1 MKLQARSSGPL
12 SGLVVVDLTRV
23 LAGPYCTMILADL
36 GARVIKVEIP
46 EKGDDARQVGPFVA
60 EGEEAISAYFFSINR
75 NKESIALDL
84 KRAEDRV
91 VFDRLLESAD
101 ILVENFTPGTL
112 SRLGYSWEKLHR
124 EHPRLV
130 LASISGFGQTG
141 PYRDLPAYDMV
152 VQAMGGLLSLTGE
165 EGGVPTRV
173 GVSIGDLA
181 AGMFAAIGIQAA
193 VFERIRTSVG
203 KHVDVAMLDSQVALL
218 ENALARLQVDKRTP
232 APIGSR
238 HPSITPFGLFQ
249 ALDGQ
254 LVVAAGNDAMFVKL
268 CDALGTVHL
277 CDDPRFSTNAARC
290 EHHSDLKRQIDAA
303 LASRSVGSWLE
314 HLRAAGIPCGSLNDV
329 EDVMSDPQV
338 IARGMLVELPIG
350 RDRRLK
356 VAGNPIQFAGSP
368 PARPIRA
375 PRLDEHRSALLQ
387 ELGLEGAATVL

>member
-1 MKLQARSSGPL
+1 MKLEPRSSGPL

-60 EGEEAISAYFFSINR
+60 VGEESISAYFFSINR

-84 KRAEDRV
+84 KRAEDCV

-152 VQAMGGLLSLTGE
+152 VQAMGGVLSLTGE

-193 VFERIRTSVG
+193 VFERIRTNVG

-218 ENALARLQVDKRTP
+218 ENALARLQVDKSTP

-238 HPSITPFGLFQ
+238 HPSIAPFGLFQ

-254 LVVAAGNDAMFVKL
+254 LVVAAGNDAMFVRL
-268 CDALGTVHL
+268 CDALGAVHL
-277 CDDPRFSTNAARC
+277 CDDPRFSTNASRC
-290 EHHSDLKRQIDAA
+290 EHHAELKLQIDAA
-303 LASRSVGSWLE
+303 LASRPVGSWLE
-314 HLRAAGIPCGSLNDV
+314 HLRAVGIPCGSLNNVD
-329 EDVMSDPQV
+329 DVMSDPQV
-338 IARGMLVELPIG
+338 MARGMLVELPIG
-350 RDRRLK
+350 QDRLLK

-368 PARPIRA
+368 PARHVQA
-375 PRLDEHRSALLQ
+375 PRLDEHRLALLR
-387 ELGLEGAATVL
+387 ELGLEPALLAS